1 MYSIIIIFAQLG
13 FLISYFQLMIKQ
25 IEGFFHPSPWIPVF
39 AVCFILALTLLMR
52 KFDIGDKLLAYG
64 IISIIGY
71 LIFLFWAQVTAPSGD
86 KRVPIVAPQFVD
98 LAAALIMG
106 FSVQSFVD
114 QVLLKNTTPDKYG
127 RCIFA
132 MTIGGILAYIFISYG
147 CFGKS
152 FLI

>member
-1 MYSIIIIFAQLG
+1 
-13 FLISYFQLMIKQ
+13 MIKQ
-25 IEGFFHPSPWIPVF
+25 IEGFFHPSPWIPIF
-39 AVCFILALTLLMR
+39 ALCFILVLTSIMR

-71 LIFLFWAQVTAPSGD
+71 IIFLFWAQVTAPSG
-86 KRVPIVAPQFVD
+86 KNSVPPVAPQFID

-114 QVLLKNTTPDKYG
+114 QVLLKNTTPDKYA
-127 RCIFA
+127 RCVLI
-132 MTIGGILAYIFISYG
+132 MTIGGILAYIFISFG

-152 FLI
+152 FIIQLS